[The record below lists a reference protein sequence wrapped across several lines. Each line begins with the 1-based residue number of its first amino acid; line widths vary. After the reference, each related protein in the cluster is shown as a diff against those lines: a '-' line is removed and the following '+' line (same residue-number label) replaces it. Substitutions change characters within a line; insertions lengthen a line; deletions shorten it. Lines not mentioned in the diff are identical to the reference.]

1 MKNLLRIITPLLAVL
16 ATLVLPLNAAQ
27 VRSGETVSITIKGV
41 PASEQTSING
51 QYVIS
56 DGGLIYM
63 PMLNYGIKASGNS
76 SSALARRIEAA
87 YKSAEIYN
95 NPRITII
102 TAGDEIKGIN
112 DRKQANRFVTVAGHV
127 KRPGPVQYNDGMTI
141 YEAVAAAGDAST
153 FGAMNRVEVLRGGR
167 KRIYNMKTDV
177 HRTLKVNS
185 GDIITV
191 PEKNM
196 LGR

>member
-1 MKNLLRIITPLLAVL
+1 MKNLFKILAPLLAVI
-16 ATLVLPLNAAQ
+16 ATLVVPLNAAQ
-27 VRSGETVSITIKGV
+27 VRSGETVTITIKGV
-41 PASEQTSING
+41 PANEQTSING

-56 DGGLIYM
+56 DGGYIYM
-63 PMLNYGIKASGNS
+63 PMLKSGIKASGNS
-76 SSALARRIEAA
+76 SSTLARRIEAA
-87 YKSAEIYN
+87 YKSAEIYS

-102 TAGDEIKGIN
+102 TAGDEIRGIN

-153 FGAMNRVEVLRGGR
+153 FGAMNRVEVLSRGR
-167 KRIYNMKTDV
+167 KSIYNMKTDR
-177 HRTLKVNS
+177 HRTLKVKP